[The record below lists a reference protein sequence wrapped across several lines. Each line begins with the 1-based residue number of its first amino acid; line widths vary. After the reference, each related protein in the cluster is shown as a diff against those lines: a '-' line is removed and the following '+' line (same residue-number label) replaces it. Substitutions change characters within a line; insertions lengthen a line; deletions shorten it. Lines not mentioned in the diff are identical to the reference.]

1 MSDHEGEDPSDQE
14 GKEQDPSIA
23 QEEGKEGE
31 GKENLNIKR
40 VLFTQPTVDYICHP
54 HASSLLAQDEPLV
67 PLTQDL
73 QERAEKI
80 FSSYI
85 ESEEEPSGEA
95 AGRANPN
102 EPQLTL
108 TLTLTVT
115 LTQTTLT

>member
-1 MSDHEGEDPSDQE
+1 
-14 GKEQDPSIA
+14 
-23 QEEGKEGE
+23 
-31 GKENLNIKR
+31 
-40 VLFTQPTVDYICHP
+40 
-54 HASSLLAQDEPLV
+54 LV

-108 TLTLTVT
+108 TLTLTIT